1 MAKVTT
7 DIAVEL
13 DITARRGDTLKLSLE
28 IRDPITNILKDLTG
42 LDGESKPLYQAKMT
56 ILNSSKIES
65 LSVYSYYWEGS
76 APGTGTHPANVS
88 PSASVA
94 GHFSGSAAPGCI
106 DISTQTAVT
115 GSVIINIPNTQTK
128 LPAGDYVYDL
138 QVRYSGSTT
147 AEYNTWLF
155 GKLTITAD
163 ITKL

>member
-28 IRDPITNILKDLTG
+28 IRDPITNVLKDLSGVTNSIP
-42 LDGESKPLYQAKMT
+42 DYQAKMT
-56 ILNSSKIES
+56 ILNSSKVES
-65 LSVYSYYWEGS
+65 LSVYSYNWEDN
-76 APGTGTHPANVS
+76 APGTGTHPADVP